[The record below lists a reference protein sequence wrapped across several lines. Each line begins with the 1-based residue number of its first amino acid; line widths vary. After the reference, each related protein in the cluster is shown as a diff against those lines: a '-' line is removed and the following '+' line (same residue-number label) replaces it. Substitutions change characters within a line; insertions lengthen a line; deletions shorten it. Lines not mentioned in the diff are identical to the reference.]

1 MLITSDFIPY
11 LSTVPTSDHPIFW
24 QNNWEIVIFGHIVFI
39 SDTIKIKNMI
49 KSLLCRSSDYGYTRL
64 YVANSTHLRIQQVNA
79 EQNGKIIDEIWI
91 QQTNHGPFCYECY

>member
-1 MLITSDFIPY
+1 
-11 LSTVPTSDHPIFW
+11 
-24 QNNWEIVIFGHIVFI
+24 
-39 SDTIKIKNMI
+39 MI